1 MGMNIHVNRNSLFTP
16 ALICMCQQIYSREEL
31 TMISDLCKSHDVVC
45 VSDEVYEWMTFDGN
59 QHIKI
64 GEL

>member
-1 MGMNIHVNRNSLFTP
+1 MLIKQFCICVIEIY
-16 ALICMCQQIYSREEL
+16 AICMCQQIYSREEL